1 MTPTE
6 AVRLIAFVTQI
17 SPAQKFDEFTADAW
31 HALLEDVP
39 FGDSLEAVK
48 RIGRRQPYV
57 APADVIA
64 EVRVIR
70 RERLDRA
77 DATFAYDGN
86 PDDVVGYKRALAA
99 HRRAI
104 GDGAEPP
111 AAPELTVSVPPAAI
125 SGVFQRP
132 PRAETRKA
140 IEAAP
145 KDRRG
150 GPSEESLAYARA
162 ELAKAARD
170 AAGGGAA

>member
-31 HALLEDVP
+31 HTLLEDVP

-48 RIGRRQPYV
+48 RIGRRQPFV

-64 EVRVIR
+64 EVKVIR

-77 DATFAYDGN
+77 DASFVYCGD
-86 PDDVVGYKRALAA
+86 PDDTVEYQRQLQA

-104 GDGAEPP
+104 GDGAEPIMP
-111 AAPELTVSVPPAAI
+111 ALERGRPTDRELQI
-125 SGVFQRP
+125 VFRRV
-132 PRAETRKA
+132 PRAL
-140 IEAAP
+140 EAVP
-145 KDRRG
+145 DK
-150 GPSEESLAYARA
+150 PT
-162 ELAKAARD
+162 
-170 AAGGGAA
+170 GGAA